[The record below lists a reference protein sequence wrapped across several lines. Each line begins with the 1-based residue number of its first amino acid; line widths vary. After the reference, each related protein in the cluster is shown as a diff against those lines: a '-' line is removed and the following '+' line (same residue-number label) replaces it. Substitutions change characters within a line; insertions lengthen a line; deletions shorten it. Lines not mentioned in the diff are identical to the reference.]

1 MPARVLP
8 LPRQTL
14 APSVPIARA
23 RIGGGSG
30 ERAAVEVLFAAWEL
44 ARAAAPE
51 RPGGGSWVEGAAGR
65 LATLSG
71 LLAGEVQRGWARLEE
86 RALVE
91 VERAADGRERLR
103 VAPEV
108 LCDLPALSELA
119 GEAVRARLQREGTLA
134 PALAVLREVARR
146 AGAERSSPVRASVDE
161 LAGDTLY
168 GRTAVK
174 QALAQLERAGLLQR
188 TLAGRQME
196 LTLTEAAFEP
206 GAAPSPPPSV
216 RAPGAP
222 AAPGGAGAETVLVTP
237 GGVTVEL
244 APGSRLRVG
253 AGATCEVEVDE
264 QGRTVLRIS

>member
-23 RIGGGSG
+23 RIGGDSG

-65 LATLSG
+65 LAALSG
-71 LLAGEVQRGWARLEE
+71 LLAAEVQRGWARLEE

-119 GEAVRARLQREGTLA
+119 GDAVRARLQREGTLP

-174 QALAQLERAGLLQR
+174 QALAQLERAGLLRR

-196 LTLTEAAFEP
+196 LTLTAAAFEP
-206 GAAPSPPPSV
+206 GAAPPPSD

-222 AAPGGAGAETVLVTP
+222 GGASAETVLLTP

-253 AGATCEVEVDE
+253 AGATCEVEIDG